1 MNHNETF
8 ETVESLEAE
17 LVSLTESLWETPE
30 LGLHETESAELLSS
44 VLRDAGFDVTEGI
57 GGMPTAFSA
66 TYGEGEPHVGI
77 LGEYDALPG
86 LSQTVSSSRD
96 PVEAGAPGHGCG
108 HNLFGV
114 AGVGAALAAKR
125 AIDDGRAEGT
135 VTFFGC
141 PAEEILVGKVF
152 MARDGAFDDLDAA
165 LTWHPSHLS
174 APFMAQ
180 TLAMNSVEY
189 TFHGESAHAADSPQS
204 GRSALDAVELLNTG
218 SEFMREHVSDDARIH
233 YTIPDGGGAP
243 NVVPAEATAWF
254 YVRAPTRDEVDR
266 ITDWLDDV
274 AEGAALMTQTTV
286 SRRFHTGC
294 YDYVANHALS
304 DKLLE
309 NMRLAGPI
317 PYTDEDREFAAELQ
331 ETLSAETIE
340 ARTAQLPEERRE
352 AARSS
357 VLYPDAQPSYDVGTV
372 LNGSTDVGDVSWITP
387 TAQFWAA
394 SWPVG
399 TPSHTWQAVAAN
411 GSFGSKAAVYAAKVL
426 AATTLDLLSDEALV
440 AAAREEFEAS
450 VPGEYECALP
460 EGMEPPFHLTL

>member
-1 MNHNETF
+1 MNHDETF
-8 ETVESLEAE
+8 ETVESLNAE
-17 LVSLTESLWETPE
+17 LVSLTRELWENPE
-30 LGLHETESAELLSS
+30 LGLHETASAELLSS
-44 VLRDAGFDVTEGI
+44 VLRDAGFEITEGI

-66 TYGEGEPHVGI
+66 TYGNGEPHIGI

-86 LSQTVSSSRD
+86 LSQEVSATRD
-96 PVEAGAPGHGCG
+96 PVERGDPGHGCG

-114 AGVGAALAAKR
+114 AGVGAALAMKR
-125 AIDDGRAEGT
+125 AIDDGRATGT

-189 TFHGESAHAADSPQS
+189 NFTGESAHAADSPQS

-218 SEFMREHVSDDARIH
+218 AEFMREHVSDDARIH

-243 NVVPAEATAWF
+243 NVVPAEATAWY
-254 YVRAPTRDEVDR
+254 YVRAPTRAEVDR

-274 AEGAALMTQTTV
+274 AEGAAMMTQTTV
-286 SRRFHTGC
+286 ERQFHTGC
-294 YDYVANHALS
+294 YDYVANDTLS
-304 DKLLE
+304 EKLLE

-317 PYTDEDREFAAELQ
+317 PYTDDDREFAAELQ
-331 ETLSAETIE
+331 ETLSQETIE
-340 ARTAQLPEERRE
+340 ARTAQLPEGPRE
-352 AARSS
+352 EARQS

-399 TPSHTWQAVAAN
+399 TPSHTWQAVASN
-411 GSFGSKAAVYAAKVL
+411 GSFGAKAAVYAAKVL
-426 AATTLDLLSDEALV
+426 AATTLDLCNDDDLLAEA
-440 AAAREEFEAS
+440 RNEFEET
-450 VPGEYECALP
+450 VPNEYETALP
-460 EGMEPPFHLTL
+460 EGTEPPFHLTL

>member
-8 ETVESLEAE
+8 ETVESLESE
-17 LVSLTESLWETPE
+17 LVSLTRELWENPE
-30 LGLHETESAELLSS
+30 LGLHETASAELLSS
-44 VLRDAGFDVTEGI
+44 FLEDAGFEVTEGI

-66 TYGEGEPHVGI
+66 TYGEGAPHIGI

-86 LSQTVSSSRD
+86 LSQAVSATRD
-96 PVEAGAPGHGCG
+96 PVEQGDPGHGCG

-114 AGVGAALAAKR
+114 AGVGAALATKHALDSGQ
-125 AIDDGRAEGT
+125 ATGT

-189 TFHGESAHAADSPQS
+189 NFSGESAHAADSPQS
-204 GRSALDAVELLNTG
+204 GRSALDAVELMNTG
-218 SEFMREHVSDDARIH
+218 AEFMREHVSDDARIH
-233 YTIPDGGGAP
+233 YTIPNGGGAP
-243 NVVPAEATAWF
+243 NVVPAEATAWY
-254 YVRAPTRDEVDR
+254 YVRAPTREEVDR
-266 ITDWLDDV
+266 ITAWLDDV

-286 SRRFHTGC
+286 ERQFHTGC
-294 YDYVANHALS
+294 YDYIANHALS
-304 DKLLE
+304 EKVLE

-317 PYTDEDREFAAELQ
+317 PYTEEDHEFAAELQ
-331 ETLSAETIE
+331 ETLSQETIE
-340 ARTAQLPEERRE
+340 ARTSQLPEEQRKE
-352 AARSS
+352 ARQS

-372 LNGSTDVGDVSWITP
+372 LNGSTDVGDVSWVTP

-399 TPSHTWQAVAAN
+399 TPSHTWQAVASN
-411 GSFGSKAAVYAAKVL
+411 GSFGAKAAIYAAKVL
-426 AATTLDLLSDEALV
+426 AATTLDLCTDEELLAT
-440 AAAREEFEAS
+440 ARDEFEAT
-450 VPGEYECALP
+450 VPHEYETALP
-460 EGMEPPFHLTL
+460 EGTEPPFHLTL